1 MVCSGFCRQSSEPL
15 RRQAAAS
22 ISQSCGVDFWDGGQ
36 GDLRRARKTQ
46 RWERRFITKGWFR
59 IYQQEGFQ
67 HFSLCF
73 PENAALKMASITDAL
88 LDWLKE
94 TWTKKH
100 VMKIWSQKP
109 TTWAICPTSQ
119 CLNKHAGSILWL
131 WVNKTCTY
139 ISLKWKW
146 NIYECKWNI
155 FLWLFLLRASAMMAC
170 RRHATLHTLAAQ
182 CCVAGI
188 LPVVWKNKQYTF
200 GKIGKT

>member
-1 MVCSGFCRQSSEPL
+1 
-15 RRQAAAS
+15 
-22 ISQSCGVDFWDGGQ
+22 
-36 GDLRRARKTQ
+36 
-46 RWERRFITKGWFR
+46 
-59 IYQQEGFQ
+59 
-67 HFSLCF
+67 
-73 PENAALKMASITDAL
+73 
-88 LDWLKE
+88 
-94 TWTKKH
+94 
-100 VMKIWSQKP
+100 MKIWSQKP

-119 CLNKHAGSILWL
+119 CLNEHAGSILWL

-139 ISLKWKW
+139 ILLKWKW

-200 GKIGKT
+200 GKIGKTLRIVDTSSREIFQGHKSYSPVSAATNVSKIFVFNVEKKKKDFTGARNWVLCSREVIRSQFPHIYCQHKYGTSPWDAPQRVIMTIGLAATGSDAQL